1 MAHVDLLNKLHKS
14 TKRDYLA
21 RVLGGN
27 KAEFATL
34 AKTFDVEYWDAGRDT
49 GYGGY
54 HYDGRWRE
62 LAQTLRDSYQ
72 LKPGDKILDVGCGKG
87 FLLYDLSLAVSGVEG
102 HRIDISNYALHP
114 ARPEVRPL
122 PQTADASAH
131 PLSPKNL
138 YLLN

>member
-34 AKTFDVEYWDAGRDT
+34 AKKFDVEYWDAGRDT

-54 HYDGRWRE
+54 HYEGRWRE
-62 LAQTLRDSYQ
+62 LAQTLCDSYQ
-72 LKPGDKILDVGCGKG
+72 LKPGDKILDVGCGQSV
-87 FLLYDLSLAVSGVEG
+87 FLYDLTLSGSCVVVGRIVNSGGSL
-102 HRIDISNYALHP
+102 P
-114 ARPEVRPL
+114 
-122 PQTADASAH
+122 SAH
-131 PLSPKNL
+131 SASL
-138 YLLN
+138 